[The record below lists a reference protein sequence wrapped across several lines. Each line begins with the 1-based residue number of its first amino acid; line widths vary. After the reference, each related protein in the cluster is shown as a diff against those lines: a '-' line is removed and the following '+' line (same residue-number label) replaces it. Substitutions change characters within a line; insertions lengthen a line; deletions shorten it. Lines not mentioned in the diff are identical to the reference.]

1 MGYKAASVM
10 RNRNAD
16 VSVAFNKTHTLE
28 LKHVSSAVKVDWDG
42 IMNSLYAIILLEYI
56 MILYECACKNVR

>member
-56 MILYECACKNVR
+56 VSRIFDG

>member
-1 MGYKAASVM
+1 M

-42 IMNSLYAIILLEYI
+42 GKRSDDTIRMRVQ
-56 MILYECACKNVR
+56 EC